1 MLRLLLGQW
10 RTRRGRVV
18 TLLVGICVAAASFAL
33 LTAAA
38 STSRV
43 EARGAVTRNFR
54 PTYDILVRPHGSR
67 TPLEQR
73 RGLVRPNYLSGIF
86 GGITMKQYR
95 KVKSLRGV
103 EVAAPLANIG
113 YVVLFSEVG
122 IPVAKY
128 LGPARQQMLRLRSS
142 WVTNAG
148 TSSVPV
154 GAQYVYFTRN
164 RISFPTDQYDLT
176 FREHLPD
183 GRVVTPCSG
192 YQNGRPSVHSPYASL
207 HSMNCF
213 AAGRPGT
220 DRGNPQQLSGHR
232 IGMVEDFY
240 FPVLIAAV
248 DPASEAQLDG
258 LDASLISGQY
268 LPARDRLPSSPGG
281 PVRVPMLASSRT
293 FVDATLHN
301 RVYRMSRPTGGF
313 GALLAARPRRSYA
326 RTERLTGRSVGV
338 VNTPLAP
345 TYQQLLGNM
354 SRPGY
359 QDVITAYWQTGRSQY
374 STTSGVLRPRPV
386 PLDPTV
392 WAGKFLGA
400 TAPPGSDDTQFR
412 SLRLRLGAS
421 TETAPLVVPQ
431 VVGQFDPS
439 KIAGFADPNQATLS
453 NFQAPVLTAGDAA
466 SSAALHGKPVLPDFN
481 LGGYISQPPLLLTT
495 LSALSAFE
503 NPDAYSHSATKAPI
517 SVIRVRVSGV
527 TGTDALSRARINQ
540 VATEIQHA
548 THLTVDITTG
558 SSPAPQK
565 VDLPAGRYG
574 RPELTVNEQWTKK
587 GVAVVILRAV
597 DRKSAAL
604 FALVLIVCAFFLAN
618 ASFAAVRTRRQEI
631 GTLRALGWSQA
642 QVFRLILYELFV
654 VGLTAGALGAG
665 LAAALAAGLDL
676 DFPLIRAW
684 LVIPVAVL
692 LAMIAGVVPAWRA
705 SLAQPISAVQPA
717 VLARQRAGPVR
728 GLNRMALRNL
738 VRLPGRTSLGLIGL
752 LVGVAALTMLLAVT
766 VAFRGQVLGTVLGNV
781 VTVHVRSVDYAAAIM
796 AIVLGAFS
804 VADVITLNLRER
816 AVELAT
822 LRATGWGRGE
832 ITRLALVEGLAM
844 AVIGSGL
851 GVIAGLILATR
862 LGGATAAD
870 LALTAAVAGLGGVA
884 VVLIALVAPIVRA
897 GRTPPAL
904 VLAEE

>member
-1 MLRLLLGQW
+1 
-10 RTRRGRVV
+10 
-18 TLLVGICVAAASFAL
+18 VAAASFAL

-38 STSRV
+38 STSQL

-67 TPLEQR
+67 TPLERQR
-73 RGLVRPNYLSGIF
+73 ALVRPNYLSGIF
-86 GGITMKQYR
+86 GGITMQQYR
-95 KVKSLRGV
+95 KIEGLQGV
-103 EVAAPLANIG
+103 EVAAPIANVG
-113 YVVLFSEVG
+113 YVLLISDVG
-122 IPVAKY
+122 IPVSKY
-128 LGPARQQMLRLRSS
+128 LSPARQQLLRLRSD
-142 WVTNAG
+142 WVVDGG
-148 TSSVPV
+148 TSDVPI
-154 GAQYVYFTRN
+154 GIQYVYYTRN
-164 RISFPTDQYDLT
+164 SITFPTSQYDHT
-176 FREHLPD
+176 FREHLPN
-183 GRVVTPCSG
+183 GRVITPCSA
-192 YQNGRPSVHSPYASL
+192 YQNGRGGFGSPYAPL
-207 HSMNCF
+207 RNMDCF
-213 AAGRPGT
+213 AAGRPT
-220 DRGNPQQLSGHR
+220 SDRGNPIPLRGHKP
-232 IGMVEDFY
+232 GVVVEFY
-240 FPVLIAAV
+240 FPLLVAAI
-248 DPASEAQLDG
+248 DPRAEAALDG
-258 LDASLISGQY
+258 LRGAVTRGRY
-268 LPARDRLPSSPGG
+268 LSVADRPRVDDQGTVS
-281 PVRVPMLASSRT
+281 VPMLAGSST
-293 FVDATLHN
+293 FVTATLHTTVQ
-301 RVYRMSRPTGGF
+301 RVATPVGGF
-313 GALLAARPRRSYA
+313 ASIMDTKPKQGYGRTNRLPRHDVGTLR
-326 RTERLTGRSVGV
+326 ESVD
-338 VNTPLAP
+338 PI
-345 TYQQLLGNM
+345 YQQLLNKP
-354 SRPGY
+354 SY
-359 QDVITAYWQTGRSQY
+359 QYGLGAYWQTGRTQY
-374 STTSGVLRPRPV
+374 VRSRHGALRPATTPPDPTDWSDASGVS
-386 PLDPTV
+386 
-392 WAGKFLGA
+392 
-400 TAPPGSDDTQFR
+400 APPGSDDTQFR
-412 SLRLRLGAS
+412 TLHVRLGSNQAN
-421 TETAPLVVPQ
+421 APLIVPRI
-431 VVGQFDPS
+431 VGRFDPS

-453 NFQAPVLTAGDAA
+453 NFQAPQLTAGDSAA
-466 SSAALHGKPVLPDFN
+466 AAALHGAPLRPDFN

-495 LSALSAFE
+495 LAALPAFE
-503 NPDAYSHSATKAPI
+503 NPHAYSNGQTKAPI
-517 SVIRVRVSGV
+517 SVIRVRVAGV

-565 VDLPAGRYG
+565 VELPAGKYG

-642 QVFRLILYELFV
+642 QVFRLILYELFA

-692 LAMIAGVVPAWRA
+692 LAMIAGIVPAWSA

-717 VLARQRAGPVR
+717 ALARQRAGPVR

-766 VAFRGQVLGTVLGNV
+766 VAFRGQVAGTVLGNV
-781 VTVHVRSVDYAAAIM
+781 VTVHVRNVDYAAAIM

-816 AVELAT
+816 AAELAT
-822 LRATGWGRGE
+822 LLATGWGRGE

-844 AVIGSGL
+844 AIIGSSL
-851 GVIAGLILATR
+851 GVIAGLALATR